1 MFTIS
6 CSSTSSTLGDNDV
19 LIEILH
25 NNATKLAHA
34 NNRDEIEDGFNSIIA
49 TVGAINSVALDD
61 TSQIKILHNRIDSL
75 KSEII
80 FSI

>member
-34 NNRDEIEDGFNSIIA
+34 NNRDEIEDGFIA